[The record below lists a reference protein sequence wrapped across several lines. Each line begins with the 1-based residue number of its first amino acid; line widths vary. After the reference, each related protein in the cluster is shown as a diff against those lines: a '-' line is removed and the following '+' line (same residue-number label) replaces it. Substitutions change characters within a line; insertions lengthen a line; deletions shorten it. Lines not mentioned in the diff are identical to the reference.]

1 MSGCKVGLKGIIGW
15 NMFGEAINVSGFSWN
30 EGNYKRQKASDIFVG
45 SKAMRIFTSQGKPRG
60 THSLVLTRRK
70 RSGLINQL
78 FDQYFGRLIITQL
91 F

>member
-1 MSGCKVGLKGIIGW
+1 MYRVFHGTKETTKGKKV
-15 NMFGEAINVSGFSWN
+15 
-30 EGNYKRQKASDIFVG
+30 SDIFVG

-78 FDQYFGRLIITQL
+78 FDQYFGRLIIIQV